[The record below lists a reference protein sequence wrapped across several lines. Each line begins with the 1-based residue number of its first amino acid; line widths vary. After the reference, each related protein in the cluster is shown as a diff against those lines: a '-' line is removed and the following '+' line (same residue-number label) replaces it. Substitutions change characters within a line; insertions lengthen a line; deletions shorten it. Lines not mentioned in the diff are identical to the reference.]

1 MTTPGSLPPRRSVY
15 TAPTVAPEEMSP
27 EQQEQFSLAQVAGI
41 VAASAAAKQSV
52 ANQVTLMLVP
62 LMRGLD
68 PYNPERVAEFAYKAA
83 QLVTMGRNE
92 VSRIAWSSV
101 VSQAAAYDVVIAGD
115 TGLAKGGRTTKLEYA
130 YRRVAADY
138 RRRMAAGTES
148 IKGLIAQM
156 EEERFQAL
164 GGAVVAEGRTG
175 ESNAKIEGT
184 KRSPTSVE
192 SKKKPAGSG
201 ASGKSQGGSVST
213 GAATGEPKPKPL
225 PKDRPVNEQ
234 SDDWDELDAADAAA
248 RKAQDDADDA
258 AFEAEQELRRQAA
271 LNDEERQRVLEQ
283 AAQHE
288 MEMRA
293 ERMIADDLAMASRQ
307 ASIDAM
313 QKAPAGKITGY
324 RRVLHPELSETGAC
338 GLCVA
343 ASDRKYSVRELM
355 PIHNLCKCEVVPIFG
370 GKDPGSQINDEDLAT
385 LYEQAGNSTA
395 KQDLINV
402 KYEVFQHPELG
413 PVLRVKGQN
422 KKVIKFSERE
432 PSSAHVKKVGSNA

>member
-1 MTTPGSLPPRRSVY
+1 MTTPGALPPRRSVY
-15 TAPTVAPEEMSP
+15 TMPAVAPEEMTP

-41 VAASAAAKQSV
+41 VAAAAAAKQVVS
-52 ANQVTLMLVP
+52 NQVTLMLVP
-62 LMRGLD
+62 LLRGLD
-68 PYNPERVAEFAYKAA
+68 PYSATQIADFAYKAA
-83 QLVTMGRNE
+83 QLVTLGRNE
-92 VSRIAWSSV
+92 VSRIAWSSIT
-101 VSQAAAYDVVIAGD
+101 SQAAAYDINISAQ
-115 TGLAKGGRTTKLEYA
+115 TGLTGGGRTTSLEYA

-138 RRRMAAGTES
+138 RRRIAAGPES

-175 ESNAKIEGT
+175 ESNAKVEGT
-184 KRSPTSVE
+184 KRSPTSSQST
-192 SKKKPAGSG
+192 SKSSSSG
-201 ASGKSQGGSVST
+201 ASGASKGKSGGS
-213 GAATGEPKPKPL
+213 GAASGEPKPKPL

-234 SDDWDELDAADAAA
+234 PDDWDELDAAEAAA
-248 RKAQDDADDA
+248 RQAEDDADDA

-271 LNDEERQRVLEQ
+271 LTEEERERVLEQ

-288 MEMRA
+288 MEIRA
-293 ERMIADDLAMASRQ
+293 ERMVADDLAMASRQ

-313 QKAPAGKITGY
+313 QNAPAGKITGY

-422 KKVIKFSERE
+422 KQVIKFSERE
-432 PSSAHVKKVGSNA
+432 PSSAHLKKVGSNA